1 MLKPCFIVL
10 TKSGGLQKFLS
21 LSYRTANKETAGY
34 KPLRVLKLGMEP
46 MCQNQV
52 FAEYTCL
59 SVGDLPLSQPKFPTG
74 LIPTPKFA
82 HMILEEA

>member
-10 TKSGGLQKFLS
+10 TKSGDLQKFLS

-59 SVGDLPLSQPKFPTG
+59 SVGDLPLSQPQ
-74 LIPTPKFA
+74 IPHRFNTNP
-82 HMILEEA
+82 